1 MLWDTKLGRWVNG
14 PRRSQ
19 RKYCLVLSNTDD
31 ASLGQH
37 PTRQKS
43 SKLLC
48 LQKAIDLVAAAVV
61 VVVVVVAVDCT
72 LHHHGKQIKENT
84 HRKDKMQKF

>member
-61 VVVVVVAVDCT
+61 VVVLIVAVV
-72 LHHHGKQIKENT
+72 LPRRSHHRHHVFYRKQHK
-84 HRKDKMQKF
+84 